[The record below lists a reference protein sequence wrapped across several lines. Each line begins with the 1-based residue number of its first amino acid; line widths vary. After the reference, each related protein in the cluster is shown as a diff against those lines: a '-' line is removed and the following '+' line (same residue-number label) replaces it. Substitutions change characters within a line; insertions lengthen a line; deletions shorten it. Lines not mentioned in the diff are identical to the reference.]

1 MHHNYDLWLWTILW
15 AFSDQIRLCGGV
27 GAWDMVVFICDNHN
41 SYEKNVSAHP
51 LNPLELVEDIAGYFG
66 FIFFIHWEELWPIIH
81 LYMEFTALI
90 KRKYSYNWKQAIW
103 IYAVFTPHFD
113 KVVKCRWKLHLCYYC
128 GLLLEPQCWWR
139 CNFVTQSS
147 SEQLFTIALWRV

>member
-90 KRKYSYNWKQAIW
+90 KRKYS
-103 IYAVFTPHFD
+103 
-113 KVVKCRWKLHLCYYC
+113 
-128 GLLLEPQCWWR
+128 
-139 CNFVTQSS
+139 
-147 SEQLFTIALWRV
+147 FTIENRPYGFMLCSHHILTRWWSAGGNYTCAIIVGCCWNHSVDGDVTLWPRVLLSSYSP